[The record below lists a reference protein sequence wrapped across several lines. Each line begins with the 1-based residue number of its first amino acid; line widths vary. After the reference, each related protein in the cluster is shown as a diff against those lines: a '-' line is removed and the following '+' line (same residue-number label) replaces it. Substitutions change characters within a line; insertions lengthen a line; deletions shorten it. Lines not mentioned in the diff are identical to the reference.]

1 MLLQPIILAIRAIG
15 SEFARR
21 MYRPI
26 LWTGVITF
34 IVLFCILIWLVNVS
48 GWWWLAFTP
57 VILAALLFAILAATV
72 GFALSLLKP
81 QQTAEQRLKVTAF
94 VDALQ
99 MSAEVAST
107 PRFLILFRL
116 VQDVV
121 RPSDHSYVK
130 ELSTNA
136 ATLRTGFQEIIKS
149 FQ

>member
-21 MYRPI
+21 LYRPMI
-26 LWTGVITF
+26 WAGVITF
-34 IVLFCILIWLVNVS
+34 IVLFSLMIWLVNMN

-57 VILAALLFAILAATV
+57 VILAALLFAVLSAVA
-72 GFALSLLKP
+72 GFLLSLLKP
-81 QQTAEQRLKVTAF
+81 RQTAEQRLKVTAF

-99 MSAEVAST
+99 MSTEVAST

-116 VQDVV
+116 VRDVV

-136 ATLRTGFQEIIKS
+136 TTLRTGFQEIIKS